1 VGKDGEFWLDLKKLR
16 RLDKT
21 QLAAAIA
28 ELEDLTAE
36 GNLKQR
42 FYVEGEDPINL
53 RAFHRAGFLTIYDT
67 HPLKDSNPLTPLA
80 SDLYKLI
87 YYFGGHTVMGMN
99 SGEGDALIYGP
110 ETQRALRNVPM
121 FIYHTPDEDARLEH
135 LLGAGDVRVILIVDH
150 SLDRYGL
157 RAPQGE

>member
-1 VGKDGEFWLDLKKLR
+1 
-16 RLDKT
+16 
-21 QLAAAIA
+21 
-28 ELEDLTAE
+28 
-36 GNLKQR
+36 
-42 FYVEGEDPINL
+42 
-53 RAFHRAGFLTIYDT
+53 
-67 HPLKDSNPLTPLA
+67 
-80 SDLYKLI
+80 
-87 YYFGGHTVMGMN
+87 MGMN